1 MAKEIKNYLKSVKD
15 ITAPLNWKSAPDSPP
30 TQLAYITQP
39 EIDLLVKANIHG
51 SMNGKPNKG
60 PKGIMSLDGGGSY
73 DYETGKTQDPNT
85 STSIQESPG
94 YESTQASQGDQQD
107 FAEYVA
113 SQGGTSSFES
123 SGDAN
128 QSEIDKV
135 REGKKIV
142 APRDEELFGTF
153 STAEEPPPPKKFS
166 EKFDFSNYF
175 EKFSI
180 PLNLAKGIGVLI
192 QNLLVNPKPDQ
203 FTNPNDLSIIR
214 SLMLDDKGN
223 VDPKKISD
231 YYNEYKDIID
241 EGMGT
246 GSFKDVDG
254 MGLSDAAQQGLT
266 FEDII
271 MSASSTG
278 VEGMESERRLNPV
291 GFFTNEDGS
300 FNIPQTS
307 GQATT
312 MAESLTFDD
321 IMNSSLSGVEKRR
334 LGAELMRAREL
345 AAQDR
350 GQNITGAGA
359 GGGTYVPP
367 VTPPT
372 DPTDPTDPNPTLPI
386 YPPSTTTPKF
396 PGSVITDYTQL
407 GLPQIYGN
415 QQMPNYANFYQG
427 QGGQPVGLQNYLDT
441 LKNKFGIG

>member
-60 PKGIMSLDGGGSY
+60 PKGIMSLDGLGEEDTAYDDAVDKSGNEAAIDSYFSNTGGGGNDNNNTADNIIDNVANWQDKNKDNENIY
-73 DYETGKTQDPNT
+73 TGQDINETTKNQATAKG
-85 STSIQESPG
+85 IALSPP
-94 YESTQASQGDQQD
+94 T
-107 FAEYVA
+107 
-113 SQGGTSSFES
+113 
-123 SGDAN
+123 
-128 QSEIDKV
+128 
-135 REGKKIV
+135 
-142 APRDEELFGTF
+142 EE
-153 STAEEPPPPKKFS
+153 EPPPKKFS

-231 YYNEYKDIID
+231 YYDEYKDIID

-271 MSASSTG
+271 MNASSTG

-386 YPPSTTTPKF
+386 TLPPNTTPKF
-396 PGSVITDYTQL
+396 PGSVVTDYTQL

-415 QQMPNYANFYQG
+415 QQMPNYGNFYQG
-427 QGGQPVGLQNYLDT
+427 QGGQPIGLQNYLDN
-441 LKNKFGIG
+441 LRKRFGIG